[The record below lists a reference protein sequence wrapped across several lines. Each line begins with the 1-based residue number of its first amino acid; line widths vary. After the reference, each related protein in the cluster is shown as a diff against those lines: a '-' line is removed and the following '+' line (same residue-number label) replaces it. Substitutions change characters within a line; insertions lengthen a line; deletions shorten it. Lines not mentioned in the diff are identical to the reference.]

1 MSFVKNIY
9 SKKKYWGRKEIIITC
24 DLEKENNIHLKG
36 GRKEKEKSFYK
47 NLFLALI
54 FKMVWK

>member
-1 MSFVKNIY
+1 M
-9 SKKKYWGRKEIIITC
+9 GKERNNYLLKDTC